1 MSGGSDD
8 AGFDRDAY
16 AHEYAPPGSELAT
29 AWRAKTP
36 TPAEIE
42 STFLDELCE
51 SAGWPWFVANCDL
64 YTEAAAK
71 QPVEDR
77 RRTLGVLAGRSLE
90 AAEAATTGPL
100 LRRFDEY
107 LAEVARLIEGVLSA
121 SPRGETDEYL
131 LRGLLCV
138 TALRHG
144 DATLAQVALRPDEEL
159 KCPTPGCEE
168 LDHAKCDKCGEYL
181 TPYDCHARWVR

>member
-1 MSGGSDD
+1 MSGD
-8 AGFDRDAY
+8 FDRDAY
-16 AHEYAPPGSELAT
+16 PHEYAPPGSELAA
-29 AWRAKTP
+29 AWGAKAP

-42 STFLDELCE
+42 STFLNELCE

-64 YTEAAAK
+64 YAEAAAR
-71 QPVEDR
+71 QSVGDR
-77 RRTLGVLAGRSLE
+77 RRTLGLLAGRSLE
-90 AAEAATTGPL
+90 AAEAATTEP
-100 LRRFDEY
+100 LRRRFHEY
-107 LAEVARLIEGVLSA
+107 LAELARLIEGVLSA
-121 SPRGETDEYL
+121 SPGDDDL

-168 LDHAKCDKCGEYL
+168 LDHAKCGKCGEYL